1 MKMKGRHL
9 CIKLMA
15 AVLCTGSLLLNTP
28 AVYAASDEE
37 STFSSKADSTSSS
50 SGIVS
55 FPDTKFIFDGIQDIK
70 LNFEL
75 EGTIPEEGE
84 ISAEKGSVKVNNR
97 DFTDYVL
104 ETTEKGIS
112 IQLPAN
118 KVNQYIIDLTDNE
131 ILVENFAII
140 LKYESQEIKK
150 FTVDSKQFEFT
161 YMPYTVEI
169 DPSVYDK
176 SDITIRVSLSN
187 RTCTIDKNSIIA
199 ELKKN
204 NLVYRGQVSSS
215 NEAFFISWDRDV
227 LEAIGLDESREYPID
242 IYFTLSLQVEGQSQD
257 HQFHYATKLGSKYTA
272 YSGLKS
278 RYTASPKEIEFNGTE
293 DIVLSFELAGEGNNS
308 GYSIKAAEN
317 SSDDLQIKINDET
330 VSDYSMT
337 AAENGVSLKIPKEI
351 FLSGKYGLKPE
362 NNSISVD
369 GDVLYLENN
378 SGQRVSLRVDN
389 EIFTFTYKPYTIEVS
404 PEAFDGMKD
413 MEITVALQE
422 GYQFGNTSSDNG
434 AEVTAEL
441 QNGGIVESFEGV
453 IENDHATITLPANKL
468 NSLAMQPDKEYPI
481 AVSFGV
487 KSKDG
492 VSLVQ
497 VREAR
502 SLHTSPSYETE
513 TRYKITIPDNIGG
526 EEDVKIYIYLPEQYE
541 FITDSVSAE
550 ARSKALIQD
559 YRGTIS
565 EKNAEIILPVDRLKY
580 LPDGEYS
587 VDVRF
592 AFGDENAVIQ
602 EQKEYTL
609 ENNQSI
615 CSFDG
620 TYTAH
625 ITGESFDGRKNIV
638 LYFDLNLAED
648 VDFPA
653 DYVIKPGNYS
663 SEIVKING
671 MPAAEKCTVEAVD
684 KKGIS
689 LTIPKELLLSDGY
702 LKSGENTISVS
713 GVTFEIMNPNLTDEE
728 PHYTFRI
735 DDEIFTF
742 ENCLKSPSDPVI
754 PGEAENPGTAQQ
766 SDNIPKSGDT
776 AHLALWLALS
786 VVSVFGMLGAFLLKK
801 HQKNCVCSH
810 R

>member
-1 MKMKGRHL
+1 
-9 CIKLMA
+9 
-15 AVLCTGSLLLNTP
+15 
-28 AVYAASDEE
+28 
-37 STFSSKADSTSSS
+37 
-50 SGIVS
+50 
-55 FPDTKFIFDGIQDIK
+55 
-70 LNFEL
+70 
-75 EGTIPEEGE
+75 
-84 ISAEKGSVKVNNR
+84 
-97 DFTDYVL
+97 
-104 ETTEKGIS
+104 
-112 IQLPAN
+112 
-118 KVNQYIIDLTDNE
+118 
-131 ILVENFAII
+131 
-140 LKYESQEIKK
+140 
-150 FTVDSKQFEFT
+150 
-161 YMPYTVEI
+161 MPYTVKLTS
-169 DPSVYDK
+169 SVYDGK
-176 SDITIRVSLSN
+176 DLQIDVALKQVSSQIVN
-187 RTCTIDKNSIIA
+187 TSIIA

-204 NLVYRGQVSSS
+204 NLVYRGKVSGQTSES
-215 NEAFFISWDRDV
+215 FSIQWEEEV
-227 LEAIGLDESREYPID
+227 LDAIGLDQSREYPID
-242 IYFTLSLQVEGQSQD
+242 IYFTLKSQED
-257 HQFHYATKLGSKYTA
+257 DYQFHYAAKLKSNITA
-272 YSGLKS
+272 SIGLKS
-278 RYTASPKEIEFNGTE
+278 RYIASPKEIEFNGTE
-293 DIVLSFELAGEGNNS
+293 DIVLSFELTGVGNNS

-337 AAENGVSLKIPKEI
+337 AAENGVSLKIPKET

-413 MEITVALQE
+413 MEITVTLQE

-453 IENDHATITLPANKL
+453 IENDHATITLPADKL

-565 EKNAEIILPVDRLKY
+565 EKTAEIILPVDRLKY

-638 LYFDLNLAED
+638 LYFNLNLAED